1 MTTRRDFLASALA
14 IGASGLWAGAAAK
27 PSTTAWRENRAL
39 FAQGV
44 ASGDPDHHSVILWTR
59 RPFEDAK
66 GTLHVEVAEDEAFH
80 RVVARSTVD
89 VTPQAGWTAR
99 VLVGNLKPSTIYW
112 YRFTDADGN
121 GSRIGRTSTAPSP
134 GDARPAQFAFV
145 SCQDINMGYL
155 HAWRRM
161 IHDDKSAK
169 QPIEFVVHLGDFIYE
184 VVFQPS
190 ENPGGYGGTPL
201 RAFPRYP
208 SGEKVQGDRWIPTN
222 VEDYRTCYRH
232 YLSDPDLQDARARW
246 PFVCMWD
253 NHEFSQ
259 NGWQSFQ
266 QFGGKT
272 YPAQTRKVAAMQAW
286 FEFVP
291 ARIIRDGRYD
301 PHFTPPKVADAPVTT
316 FGAGGLGLE
325 TNNLLAINSLKGY
338 RRQRWGANFELIIT
352 DQRSYRAE
360 DPQEKTPDS
369 FNPAAFRGAVPQ
381 RVLEVLDAGREYPGA
396 PDTITVFGKPEKNVR
411 KNDEAYTLLGLEQRA
426 WFLDA
431 LKSSKATWKIWAT
444 SQATL
449 DERIDFQNLPAEY
462 PANWGADDFGVDDHD
477 YGTAYHERG
486 VIYDFVRDHKV
497 TGFVAISG
505 DRHTFLAGR
514 ASAKL
519 PPAGFAPVGISF
531 TGGSISTPA
540 PIDGWRHMKP
550 DAPMRQLLLGPGDPA
565 KAAPLAN
572 MLYIH
577 GVKSCLEFNKSGDV
591 QKAMALSNPDLAPH
605 LNFLDLE
612 GHGYA
617 LVAIAAHRL
626 GCEFVCI
633 PQPIAATDAADGG
646 AVRYRVLHTVPL
658 WSAGE
663 TPRLDQRMLEGEAPF
678 SV

>member
-1 MTTRRDFLASALA
+1 MTTRRDFLALA
-14 IGASGLWAGAAAK
+14 AGLGASGLWAGTAAK
-27 PSTTAWRENRAL
+27 PSTMAWRENRAL
-39 FAQGV
+39 FAEGV

-59 RPFEDAK
+59 RPFDGAT
-66 GTLHVEVAEDEAFH
+66 GTLHVEVAEDEAFR
-80 RVVARSTVD
+80 RVVARSTVE
-89 VTPQAGWTAR
+89 VTPQAGWTCR
-99 VLVGNLKPSTIYW
+99 VLVGGLKPSTSYW
-112 YRFTDADGN
+112 YRFAGNDGN
-121 GSRIGRTSTAPSP
+121 GSRIGRTSTAPAP
-134 GDARPAQFAFV
+134 GDARPAKFAFV
-145 SCQDINMGYL
+145 SCQNVNMGYL
-155 HAWRRM
+155 RAWRRM
-161 IHDDKSAK
+161 IHDDRTAK
-169 QPIEFVVHLGDFIYE
+169 QPIAFVVHLGDFIYE
-184 VVFQPS
+184 IIFNPS
-190 ENPGGYGGTPL
+190 ENPNGYGGNPL
-201 RAFPRYP
+201 RAMPPYP
-208 SGEKVQGDRWIPTN
+208 HGEKVQGDRWIPTT
-222 VEDYRTCYRH
+222 VTDYRVCYQH

-246 PFVCMWD
+246 PFICMWD

-291 ARIIRDGRYD
+291 ARILRDGRYD
-301 PHFTPPKVADAPVTT
+301 PGFTPPKVTDAPVTA

-338 RRQRWGANFELIIT
+338 RRQHWGANFELIIT

-369 FNPAAFRGAVPQ
+369 FNPPAFRGAVPQ
-381 RVLEVLDAGREYPGA
+381 GVLEVLDAGREHPDA
-396 PDTITVFGKPEKNVR
+396 PDTITVFGKPEKNIR
-411 KNDEAYTLLGLEQRA
+411 KHSEAYTLLGLEQRA
-426 WFLDA
+426 WFLDT
-431 LKSSKATWKIWAT
+431 LKTSKAPWKIWAT

-449 DERIDFQNLPAEY
+449 DERADFQNLPADY
-462 PANWGADDFGVDDHD
+462 PAKWAADDFGVGDSD
-477 YGTAYHERG
+477 YGTAYHERA
-486 VIYDFVRDHKV
+486 VIYDCVRDHKV

-531 TGGSISTPA
+531 TGGSISTPS
-540 PIDGWRHMKP
+540 PMDGWRHMKP
-550 DAPMRQLLLGPGDPA
+550 DAPMRSLLLGPGDPA

-572 MLYIH
+572 MLYTH
-577 GVKSCLEFNKSGDV
+577 GVRACLEFNRTGDV
-591 QKAMALSNPDLAPH
+591 QKAKALSNPDLAPQ

-617 LVAIAAHRL
+617 LVTAGPREL
-626 GCEFVCI
+626 DCEFVCI
-633 PQPIAATDAADGG
+633 PQPLAPSDAADGG
-646 AVRYRVLHTVPL
+646 AVRYRVLHSVPL
-658 WSAGE
+658 WQPGE

>member
-232 YLSDPDLQDARARW
+232 YLSDPDLQNARARW
-246 PFVCMWD
+246 PFICMWD

-266 QFGGKT
+266 QFCGKT

-396 PDTITVFGKPEKNVR
+396 PDTITVFGKPEKNIR
-411 KNDEAYTLLGLEQRA
+411 RDAEAYTLLGLEQRA